1 MSKHRELLFSVTA
14 KDLEFQA
21 TKGSGPGG
29 QHRNKT
35 STAIRCIHRASGAV
49 GFASDDKSQHR
60 NKRAAFRRMAES
72 KKFQDWIRLEAAR
85 RTGELAR
92 VEEAVKRAMREENL
106 KVEMHDEDGLWVEYE
121 EQGE

>member
-1 MSKHRELLFSVTA
+1 MSKSRELLFSVTA

-35 STAIRCIHRASGAV
+35 STAIRCTHKPSGAV

-60 NKRAAFRRMAES
+60 NKRVAFRRMAES

-92 VEEAVKRAMREENL
+92 IKEAVERSVQPKNL
-106 KVEMHDEDGLWVEYE
+106 KVEVHNEQGLWVAYADDD
-121 EQGE
+121 